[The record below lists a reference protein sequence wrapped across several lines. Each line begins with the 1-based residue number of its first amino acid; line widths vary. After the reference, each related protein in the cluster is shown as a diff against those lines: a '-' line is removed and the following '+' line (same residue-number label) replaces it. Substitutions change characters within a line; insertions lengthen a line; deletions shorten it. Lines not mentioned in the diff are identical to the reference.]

1 VSADKGFA
9 SQKILAFAK
18 EDEAKDAVFAKKRGL
33 TVIEMVKSAW
43 VYQMLRN
50 FRAGIEAGS
59 PF

>member
-33 TVIEMVKSAW
+33 TVMVKSAW

-50 FRAGIEAGS
+50 IRAGIEAGS
-59 PF
+59 PP